1 MERSTETKILERQK
15 QETQQIEDLTN
26 GRGFSSDKTL
36 ARFFDCTRKTIWT
49 WSREG
54 KLPPPDKIGPNTTR
68 WNNAKIKQWKKA
80 GHKQFLRDTK

>member
-1 MERSTETKILERQK
+1 MERSAETKTLESQK

-26 GRGFSSDKTL
+26 GHGFSSDKTL

-68 WNNAKIKQWKKA
+68 WNNAKIKQWKEDDQN
-80 GHKQFLRDTK
+80 QFLRGAK